1 MAYQIGLNF
10 CVESYDITVMMML
23 VHIFINGEISTT
35 NMAAIVAIL
44 KIDAELLV
52 RSSWNFVLSPRSSGS
67 FWFVQMTILTSSIQV
82 AAMATILK

>member
-52 RSSWNFVLSPRSSGS
+52 RSS
-67 FWFVQMTILTSSIQV
+67 
-82 AAMATILK
+82 